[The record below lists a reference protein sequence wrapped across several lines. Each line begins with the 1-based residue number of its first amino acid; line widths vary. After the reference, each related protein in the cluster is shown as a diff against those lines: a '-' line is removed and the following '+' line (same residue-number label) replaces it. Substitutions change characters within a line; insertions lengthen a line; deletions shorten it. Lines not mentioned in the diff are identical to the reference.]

1 MWVKECRDC
10 ENKRKDKIYK
20 ERVHKKGLTWN
31 INQILKGVKLRV
43 KKCAMD
49 YDLDIEFLTELYNNQ
64 NGICA
69 YSGRKMVFDINSQ
82 ERLSLDRKDSSK
94 GYIKTNVVWCCWT
107 ANNIKQDLTMEDLK
121 KWISLIH
128 HTVNIE

>member
-1 MWVKECRDC
+1 MPA
-10 ENKRKDKIYK
+10 
-20 ERVHKKGLTWN
+20 GLR
-31 INQILKGVKLRV
+31 GVKLRV